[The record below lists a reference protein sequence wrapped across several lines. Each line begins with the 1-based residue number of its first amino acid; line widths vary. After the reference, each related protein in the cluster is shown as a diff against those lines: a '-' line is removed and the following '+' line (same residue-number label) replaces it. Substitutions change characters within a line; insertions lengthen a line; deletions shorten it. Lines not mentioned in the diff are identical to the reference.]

1 MKALLP
7 APRALYGLTLLACL
21 AAFLGALYMQHVEG
35 LEPCPLCIF
44 QRIALI
50 VVMVILLIATL
61 HGPKGIGVRV
71 YAVLTG
77 LTTLGG
83 GAIAIRHLWLQSLPP
98 DEVPTCGPSLDY
110 MLDAFPLHEVMATV
124 LSGSGECAEVS
135 WRFLGLTIPGWSL
148 VVFGGVL
155 IVALIQLFRPRRG

>member
-50 VVMVILLIATL
+50 VVMVILLIAVTIIYE
-61 HGPKGIGVRV
+61 KVSD
-71 YAVLTG
+71 VLQLRG
-77 LTTLGG
+77 LRKS
-83 GAIAIRHLWLQSLPP
+83 ASARC
-98 DEVPTCGPSLDY
+98 CG
-110 MLDAFPLHEVMATV
+110 
-124 LSGSGECAEVS
+124 
-135 WRFLGLTIPGWSL
+135 
-148 VVFGGVL
+148 
-155 IVALIQLFRPRRG
+155 RR

>member
-50 VVMVILLIATL
+50 VVMVILLIAT
-61 HGPKGIGVRV
+61 HTAEHHPWAIIFKGQGRTYGCTWSLKGSYYVRV
-71 YAVLTG
+71 IFWFKIKSHK
-77 LTTLGG
+77 
-83 GAIAIRHLWLQSLPP
+83 AIAKWESK
-98 DEVPTCGPSLDY
+98 
-110 MLDAFPLHEVMATV
+110 
-124 LSGSGECAEVS
+124 
-135 WRFLGLTIPGWSL
+135 
-148 VVFGGVL
+148 
-155 IVALIQLFRPRRG
+155 RRYNLC